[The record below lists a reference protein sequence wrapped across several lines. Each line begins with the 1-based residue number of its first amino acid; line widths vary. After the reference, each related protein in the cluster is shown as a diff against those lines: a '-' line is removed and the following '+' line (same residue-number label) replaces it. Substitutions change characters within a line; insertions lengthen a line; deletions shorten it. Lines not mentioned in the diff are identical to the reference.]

1 MRARLFLATIG
12 LLVAGAL
19 GAGCG
24 GGDDDRVTISAF
36 EAHPAAVQAGGTVRL
51 TAHFRGG
58 SGRIDPG
65 VGAVDSGVPV
75 DVTVLDDTEYTLSV
89 SGQGETVSATVGV
102 SVVYDTRWEFD
113 DGAGWVLQGAAPEGG
128 ALALRAS
135 ISAEPGP
142 AVPPVQGCSGSRA
155 SASWGDAKLA
165 AGRYTRLSVAL
176 LGVTTS
182 GLFTG
187 RRMTLRYHGRQ
198 WVVDL
203 TAVTAAESRPAS
215 ILFEW
220 TSSGGARL
228 YVDGVLAGELPS
240 SATADPD
247 GIELSMVL
255 CPRPFPEPGGSA
267 TWRIDAISASAR

>member
-12 LLVAGAL
+12 LLGAGAL

-24 GGDDDRVTISAF
+24 GGTDERVTISGF
-36 EAHPAAVQAGGTVRL
+36 EANPAAVQAGGTTRL
-51 TAHFRGG
+51 TAHFSGG

-75 DVTVLDDTEYTLSV
+75 DVTVVDDTQYTLSV
-89 SGQGETVSATVGV
+89 IGQGETASVTVVV

-113 DGAGWVLQGAAPEGG
+113 DAVGWLLQDAAPEGG
-128 ALALRAS
+128 ALTLRAY

-165 AGRYTRLSVAL
+165 AGRYTRLSVQL
-176 LGVTTS
+176 HGVATS
-182 GLFTG
+182 GLFAG
-187 RRMTLRYHGRQ
+187 RRMILRYHGRQ

-203 TAVTAAESRPAS
+203 TAVTGAESRADS

-220 TSSGGARL
+220 TSADGARL
-228 YVDGVLAGELPS
+228 YVDGVFADDLPQS
-240 SATADPD
+240 VTAAAD
-247 GIELSMVL
+247 GIELSMSL

-267 TWRIDAISASAR
+267 TWRIDAISVSAR